1 MEQTK
6 WTSVIVHADL
16 EHLRRVPRNVLPI
29 LGKHKRIVICNDESD
44 VFSFASKRLTEPQIK
59 KVTGYDCMNH
69 ITGEVYNIRDG
80 VHSSFQMCY
89 CNCLISDDHLN
100 ATDMEDSDV
109 ETESREPDLC

>member
-29 LGKHKRIVICNDESD
+29 LGKRKRIVICVDESD
-44 VFSFASKRLTEPQIK
+44 VFSFASERLTETQVK
-59 KVTGYDCMNH
+59 MATGTDC
-69 ITGEVYNIRDG
+69 ITGPGYNIRDG
-80 VHSSFQMCY
+80 VHRSFQMCY
-89 CNCLISDDHLN
+89 CNCSTSDDHLN

-109 ETESREPDLC
+109 ETEPREPDLC